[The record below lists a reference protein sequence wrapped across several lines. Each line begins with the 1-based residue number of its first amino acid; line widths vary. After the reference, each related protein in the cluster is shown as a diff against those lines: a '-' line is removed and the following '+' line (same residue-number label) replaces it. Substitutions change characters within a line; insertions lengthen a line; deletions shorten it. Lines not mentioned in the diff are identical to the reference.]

1 MKETIAE
8 KLARKSFQSAAVQ
21 KSWKAHMQAFGPIL
35 EPAFAENYQ
44 ARVALTAVLNKLS
57 NQDINGALAGLRKL
71 RDQCATDADKA
82 AWLFFSGVCMEFA
95 GQKYPM
101 LDAYRQAGL
110 YHHKF
115 YLPYMKVAKYAYEDR
130 ALDISVENYLLAIG
144 CFDGDPTPADTQ
156 ILASA
161 YTNLAACYTMMHR
174 FDEAEAALA
183 QSQALLPNQ
192 PGRAATR
199 AVLAAVQGNAAL
211 VEASL
216 TQIAAETPQILE
228 GVRSQTEQIARGEHP
243 QYRAQPLLEEKITE
257 FWAWMEENA
266 QSLRGLMD
274 TEEGLD
280 QLFGQVQSHLLP
292 IFPGMDQPVEF
303 SVEPVGGCVSITLAD
318 GYSATLEAGFR
329 TIIAACPGSLKP
341 YLKFSIEH

>member
-1 MKETIAE
+1 MKETTAE
-8 KLARKSFQSAAVQ
+8 KLARKSFESAAVQ
-21 KSWKAHMQAFGPIL
+21 KSWQAHMQVFGPIL
-35 EPAFAENYQ
+35 EPAFAGDYQ
-44 ARVALTAVLNKLS
+44 ARVALTAVLNTLS
-57 NQDINGALAGLRKL
+57 NHDINGALAGLRKL

-115 YLPYMKVAKYAYEDR
+115 YLPYMKVAKCAYEDR
-130 ALDISVENYLLAIG
+130 ALDISVENYLLAIA
-144 CFDGDPTPADTQ
+144 CFDGAPTPADTQ

-174 FDEAEAALA
+174 FAEAEAALM
-183 QSQALLPNQ
+183 QSEALLPSQ

-199 AVLAAVQGNAAL
+199 AVLAAVQGDANL

-216 TQIAAETPQILE
+216 AQIAAETPQILD
-228 GVRSQTEQIARGEHP
+228 GVRAQTEQIARGRHP
-243 QYRAQPLLEEKITE
+243 QYQAQPLPEGKLSE
-257 FWAWMEENA
+257 FWAWIEENA
-266 QSLRGLMD
+266 RSLRSLMD
-274 TEEGLD
+274 TEENLD
-280 QLFGQVQSHLLP
+280 RLFGLAQSHLRPL
-292 IFPGMDQPVEF
+292 FPSLDQPVEF

-329 TIIAACPGSLKP
+329 AIIAACPDSLKP